1 MALDFVTNQEIIMAA
16 RPNLTD
22 NVWHYLTGGAE
33 SETTMRRNRF
43 GLDSFAFRPR
53 VLVDVSKVDASTTFL
68 GHKLRIPV
76 MLAPIGSLQS
86 ITAEGGVAVAK
97 AAEEFGTVNFVS
109 SVTQPTLEEIAAASP
124 SPKIFQLYVQGDLKW
139 VETLIGRVKQAG
151 YSALCLT
158 VDTAHYGHRERQMMD
173 RWLPPSRRGV
183 GYEYR
188 AGLTWETLDAIKE
201 MAGLPF
207 ILKGVA
213 TAEDAALAVEHGVR
227 GVDDLRKRIGGMLI
241 SIRGVGTIYVSNH
254 GGRQLDHG
262 RATIDMLP
270 EIADAVRGRAEI
282 LLDGGVVRGS
292 DVLKAIA
299 LGARAVAIGK
309 LQGWGLAA
317 AGQAGLVRVLEI
329 LESEIVTTM
338 GLLGI
343 TRLDQLTSTYL
354 CKVQPVTPA
363 HEMSAFPHMPGGQLL

>member
-16 RPNLTD
+16 RRNLAD
-22 NVWHYLTGGAE
+22 NVWHYLAGGAE

-43 GLDSFAFRPR
+43 GLDSLAFRPR
-53 VLVDVSKVDASTTFL
+53 VLVDVSKIDAATTFL
-68 GHKLRIPV
+68 GHKIRIPV

-86 ITAEGGVAVAK
+86 ITPEGGVAVAK
-97 AAEEFGTVNFVS
+97 AAEQFGTVNFVS
-109 SVTQPTLEEIAAASP
+109 SVTQPSLEEIAAASGN
-124 SPKIFQLYVQGDLKW
+124 PKIFQLYVQGDLKW
-139 VETLIGRVKQAG
+139 VENLLARVKQAG

-188 AGLTWETLDAIKE
+188 AGLTWELMDAINE

-213 TAEDAALAVEHGVR
+213 TAEDAALAVEHGV
-227 GVDDLRKRIGGMLI
+227 
-241 SIRGVGTIYVSNH
+241 STIYVSNH

-270 EIADAVRGRAEI
+270 EIIAALGGKAEI
-282 LLDGGVVRGS
+282 LIDGGIVRGS

-299 LGARAVAIGK
+299 LGARAVGIGK

-317 AGQAGLVRVLEI
+317 AGQAGLLRVLEI
-329 LESEIVTTM
+329 LESEIVATM
-338 GLLGI
+338 ELLGI
-343 TRLDQLTSTYL
+343 TQLDQLTSAHL
-354 CKVQPVTPA
+354 CKVQPLGPA
-363 HEMSAFPHMPGGQLL
+363 HEMSAFPHIPGGQLL

>member
-1 MALDFVTNQEIIMAA
+1 MALDFVTNQEIITAA
-16 RPNLTD
+16 RRNLTQ

-43 GLDSFAFRPR
+43 GLDSLAFRPR
-53 VLVDVSKVDASTTFL
+53 VLVDVSKIDVSTTVL

-86 ITAEGGVAVAK
+86 ITPEGGVAVAK
-97 AAEEFGTVNFVS
+97 GAEEFGTVNFVS
-109 SVTQPTLEEIAAASP
+109 SVTQPSLEQIAAASQ

-139 VETLIGRVKQAG
+139 VETLLNRVKQAG
-151 YSALCLT
+151 FSALCLT

-188 AGLTWETLDAIKE
+188 AGLTLETLDVIRE

-213 TAEDAALAVEHGVR
+213 TAEDAVLAVEHGV
-227 GVDDLRKRIGGMLI
+227 
-241 SIRGVGTIYVSNH
+241 STIYVSNH

-262 RATIDMLP
+262 RATIEMLP
-270 EIADAVRGRAEI
+270 EIVDAVRGRAEI
-282 LLDGGVVRGS
+282 LLDGGIVRGS

-317 AGQAGLVRVLEI
+317 GGQAGLLRVLEI

-343 TRLDQLTSTYL
+343 TRLDQLSSTYL
-354 CKVQPVTPA
+354 CRVQPLGPFD
-363 HEMSAFPHMPGGQLL
+363 EMSAFPHMPDSFRTL

>member
-1 MALDFVTNQEIIMAA
+1 MALDFVTNQEIVMAA
-16 RPNLTD
+16 RRNLPD

-43 GLDSFAFRPR
+43 GLDSLAFRPR
-53 VLVDVSKVDASTTFL
+53 VLVDVSKIDASTTFL
-68 GHKLRIPV
+68 GHKLSIPV

-97 AAEEFGTVNFVS
+97 AAEAFGTVNFVS
-109 SVTQPTLEEIAAASP
+109 SVTQPSLEEIAEASRN
-124 SPKIFQLYVQGDLKW
+124 PKIFQLYVQGDMKW
-139 VETLIGRVKQAG
+139 VETLLARVKRAG

-188 AGLTWETLDAIKE
+188 AGLTWEILDAIKE
-201 MAGLPF
+201 IAGLPF

-213 TAEDAALAVEHGVR
+213 TAEDAALAVEHGVC
-227 GVDDLRKRIGGMLI
+227 
-241 SIRGVGTIYVSNH
+241 TIYVSNH

-270 EIADAVRGRAEI
+270 EIVEAVGDKAEI
-282 LLDGGVVRGS
+282 VLDGGVVRGS
-292 DVLKAIA
+292 DVLKAIT

-317 AGQAGLVRVLEI
+317 AGQAGLIRVLEI

-343 TRLDQLTSTYL
+343 TRLDQLASTYL
-354 CKVQPVTPA
+354 CKVQPITPP

>member
-1 MALDFVTNQEIIMAA
+1 MDMSADFVTNQEIIQAA
-16 RPNLTD
+16 RRNLAD

-33 SETTMRRNRF
+33 SETTMRRNRQ
-43 GLDSFAFRPR
+43 GLDAIAFRPR
-53 VLVDVSKVDASTTFL
+53 VLVDVSKIDTSATFL
-68 GHKLRIPV
+68 GHELKIPV

-86 ITAEGGVAVAK
+86 ITPAGAVAAAQ

-109 SVTQPTLEEIAAASP
+109 SVTQPTLEEIAAS
-124 SPKIFQLYVQGDLKW
+124 SRTPKIFQLYVQGDLKW
-139 VETLIGRVKQAG
+139 VENLLARVKQAG

-173 RWLPPSRRGV
+173 RWLPPSRRGS

-188 AGLTWETLDAIKE
+188 AGLTWEMMDAIKE

-213 TAEDAALAVEHGVR
+213 TAEDAALAIEHGV
-227 GVDDLRKRIGGMLI
+227 
-241 SIRGVGTIYVSNH
+241 SAIYVSNH

-262 RATIDMLP
+262 RATIDTLP
-270 EIADAVRGRAEI
+270 EIVEAARGKAEI
-282 LLDGGVVRGS
+282 VLDGGIVRGS

-317 AGQAGLVRVLEI
+317 NGQAGLVRVLQI
-329 LESEIVTTM
+329 LESEIITTM

-343 TRLDQLTSTYL
+343 TRLDRLTSSYL
-354 CKVQPVTPA
+354 CKVQPLGPT
-363 HEMSAFPHMPGGQLL
+363 HEMSAFPHIPGGQLL

>member
-16 RPNLTD
+16 RRNLTE

-43 GLDSFAFRPR
+43 GLDSLAFRPR
-53 VLVDVSKVDASTTFL
+53 VLVDVAKIDSSTTFL
-68 GHKLRIPV
+68 GHKLRIPL

-86 ITAEGGVAVAK
+86 ITPEGGVAVAK
-97 AAEEFGTVNFVS
+97 AAAEFGTVNFVS
-109 SVTQPTLEEIAAASP
+109 SVTQPSLEEIAAASC
-124 SPKIFQLYVQGDLKW
+124 SPKIFQLYVQGDLPW
-139 VETLIGRVKQAG
+139 MQNLLRRVKQVG

-188 AGLTWETLDAIKE
+188 AGLTWDTMDAIKE

-213 TAEDAALAVEHGVR
+213 TAEDAALAVTHGA
-227 GVDDLRKRIGGMLI
+227 
-241 SIRGVGTIYVSNH
+241 SAIYVSNH

-270 EIADAVRGRAEI
+270 EIVAAVGAKAQI
-282 LLDGGVVRGS
+282 VLDGGIVRGS

-338 GLLGI
+338 GLLGV
-343 TRLDQLTSTYL
+343 TQLDQLTSTYL
-354 CKVQPVTPA
+354 TKVQPLSPA
-363 HEMSAFPHMPGGQLL
+363 HEMSAFPHLPGGRLL

>member
-1 MALDFVTNQEIIMAA
+1 MDIAFVTNQEIIVAA
-16 RPNLTD
+16 RRNLAD

-33 SETTMRRNRF
+33 SETTMRRNRYGF
-43 GLDSFAFRPR
+43 DSLAFRPR
-53 VLVDVSKVDASTTFL
+53 VLVDVSTIDPSTSFL
-68 GHKLRIPV
+68 GHKLEIPV

-86 ITAEGGVAVAK
+86 ITPEGGVAVAR
-97 AAEEFGTVNFVS
+97 AAEECGTINFVS
-109 SVTQPTLEEIAAASP
+109 SVTQPSLEEIAGASRG
-124 SPKIFQLYVQGDLKW
+124 PKIFQLYVQGDLIW
-139 VETLIGRVKQAG
+139 VENLLSRVKRAG
-151 YSALCLT
+151 YAALCLT

-188 AGLTWETLDAIKE
+188 AGLTWDTLDAIKE

-213 TAEDAALAVEHGVR
+213 TAEDAAIAVEHGV
-227 GVDDLRKRIGGMLI
+227 
-241 SIRGVGTIYVSNH
+241 SAIYVSNH

-262 RATIDMLP
+262 RATIDTLP
-270 EIADAVRGRAEI
+270 EIIAAVDGKAEVI
-282 LLDGGVVRGS
+282 LDGGITRGS

-299 LGARAVAIGK
+299 LGCRAVAIGK

-317 AGQAGLVRVLEI
+317 NGQAGLVRVLEI

-338 GLLGI
+338 GLLGV
-343 TRLDQLTSTYL
+343 THLDQLNPAYL
-354 CKVQPVTPA
+354 CKVHPVMPA
-363 HEMSAFPHMPGGQLL
+363 HEMSAFPHLPGGRLL

>member
-16 RPNLTD
+16 RRNLTD

-53 VLVDVSKVDASTTFL
+53 ALADVSKVDPSTTFL
-68 GHKLRIPV
+68 GQNLAIPV

-86 ITAEGGVAVAK
+86 ITPGGGATVAK
-97 AAEEFGTVNFVS
+97 AAAEFGTINFVS
-109 SVTQPTLEEIAAASP
+109 SVTQPSLEEIAAASAKA
-124 SPKIFQLYVQGDLKW
+124 KIFQLYVQGDLKW
-139 VETLIGRVKQAG
+139 VENLLARVTCAG

-158 VDTAHYGHRERQMMD
+158 VDTAHYGRRERQMMD

-188 AGLTWETLDAIKE
+188 AGLTWDTLDAIKE

-213 TAEDAALAVEHGVR
+213 TAEDAVLAVEHGV
-227 GVDDLRKRIGGMLI
+227 
-241 SIRGVGTIYVSNH
+241 SAIYVSNH

-270 EIADAVRGRAEI
+270 EIVDAVRGRAEI
-282 LLDGGVVRGS
+282 VLDGGIVRGS
-292 DVLKAIA
+292 DVVKAIA

-329 LESEIVTTM
+329 LRDEMVTTM

-343 TRLDQLTSTYL
+343 TKLDPLDLNYL
-354 CKVQPVTPA
+354 CKVQPISPA
-363 HEMSAFPHMPGGQLL
+363 HEMSAFPQMPNGRLL

>member
-1 MALDFVTNQEIIMAA
+1 MDIDFVTNQEIIVAA
-16 RPNLTD
+16 RRNLTD

-33 SETTMRRNRF
+33 SETTMRRNRYGF
-43 GLDSFAFRPR
+43 DSLAFRPR
-53 VLVDVSKVDASTTFL
+53 VLVDVSKIDPSISFL
-68 GHKLRIPV
+68 GHNLKIPV

-86 ITAEGGVAVAK
+86 ITPEGGVAVART
-97 AAEEFGTVNFVS
+97 AEECGTINFVS
-109 SVTQPTLEEIAAASP
+109 SVTQPNLEEIAGAGR
-124 SPKIFQLYVQGDLKW
+124 SPKIFQLYVQGDLTW
-139 VETLIGRVKQAG
+139 VENLLSRVKRAG
-151 YSALCLT
+151 YAALCLT

-188 AGLTWETLDAIKE
+188 AGLTWDTLDAIKE

-213 TAEDAALAVEHGVR
+213 TAEDAAIAVEHGV
-227 GVDDLRKRIGGMLI
+227 
-241 SIRGVGTIYVSNH
+241 SAIYVSNH

-262 RATIDMLP
+262 RATIDTLP
-270 EIADAVRGRAEI
+270 EIIAAVDGKAEVI
-282 LLDGGVVRGS
+282 LDGGITRGS

-299 LGARAVAIGK
+299 LGCRAVAIGK

-317 AGQAGLVRVLEI
+317 NGQAGLVRVLEI

-338 GLLGI
+338 GLLGV
-343 TRLDQLTSTYL
+343 THLDQLNPAYL
-354 CKVQPVTPA
+354 CKVHPVMPA
-363 HEMSAFPHMPGGQLL
+363 HEMSAFPHLPGGRLL

>member
-1 MALDFVTNQEIIMAA
+1 MALDFVTNQEVIIAA
-16 RPNLTD
+16 RKNLPD

-33 SETTMRRNRF
+33 SETTMRRNRY
-43 GLDSFAFRPR
+43 GLDGLAFRPR
-53 VLVDVSKVDASTTFL
+53 VLIDVSKVDTSTEFL
-68 GHKLRIPV
+68 GHRLKIPV
-76 MLAPIGSLQS
+76 LLAPIGSLQS
-86 ITAEGGVAVAK
+86 ITPAGGVAVAK
-97 AAEEFGTVNFVS
+97 AAAEFGIVNFVS
-109 SVTQPTLEEIAAASP
+109 SVTQPSLEEIASASRN
-124 SPKIFQLYVQGDLKW
+124 PKIFQLYVQGDLKW
-139 VETLIGRVKQAG
+139 VESLLQRVKQAG
-151 YSALCLT
+151 YAALCLT

-188 AGLTWETLDAIKE
+188 AGLTWETLDAIKTI
-201 MAGLPF
+201 AGLPF

-213 TAEDAALAVEHGVR
+213 TAEDAAMAVEHGVSA
-227 GVDDLRKRIGGMLI
+227 V
-241 SIRGVGTIYVSNH
+241 YVSNH

-270 EIADAVRGRAEI
+270 EIADAVRGKAEI
-282 LLDGGVVRGS
+282 VLDGGILRGS

-299 LGARAVAIGK
+299 LGAQAVAIGK

-317 AGQAGLVRVLEI
+317 GGQTGLVRVLEI
-329 LESEIVTTM
+329 LETEIVTTM

-343 TRLDQLTSTYL
+343 TRLDQLDSKYL
-354 CKVQPVTPA
+354 CKVQPLTPP

>member
-1 MALDFVTNQEIIMAA
+1 MMGLDFVTNQEVIMAA
-16 RPNLTD
+16 RRNLTD

-33 SETTMRRNRF
+33 SETTMRRNRY
-43 GLDSFAFRPR
+43 GLDGLAFRPC
-53 VLVDVSKVDASTTFL
+53 VLVDVSEIDPSTTFL
-68 GHKLRIPV
+68 GHKLKTPV

-86 ITAEGGVAVAK
+86 ITPEGGVAVAR
-97 AAEEFGTVNFVS
+97 AAAEFGTINFIS
-109 SVTQPTLEEIAAASP
+109 SVTQPTLEEIAAAGAN
-124 SPKIFQLYVQGDLKW
+124 PKIFQLYVQGDLNW
-139 VETLIGRVKQAG
+139 VDNLLRQVKQAG

-158 VDTAHYGHRERQMMD
+158 VDTAHYGRREHQMMD

-213 TAEDAALAVEHGVR
+213 TAKDAAIAVEHGV
-227 GVDDLRKRIGGMLI
+227 
-241 SIRGVGTIYVSNH
+241 SAIYVSNH

-270 EIADAVRGRAEI
+270 EIVDAVRGRAEI
-282 LLDGGVVRGS
+282 VLDGGIVRGS
-292 DVLKAIA
+292 DALKAVA

-317 AGQAGLVRVLEI
+317 SGQAGLVQVLEI
-329 LESEIVTTM
+329 LESEITTTM

-343 TRLDQLTSTYL
+343 TRLDQLNSTYL
-354 CKVQPVTPA
+354 CKVPPLA
-363 HEMSAFPHMPGGQLL
+363 PPHEMSAFPHLPGGQLL